1 MPVYGRHPVFSR
13 EYSISRV
20 LFRISGS
27 NHLSG
32 LAVTCKLKR
41 LNPEGSAGRIIP
53 SLFGLAPRGVYQAS
67 QSPDCWCALTAP
79 FHPYRLPGG
88 FLFYDTFPKV
98 TLAGRY
104 PARCPVEPGLSSNAS
119 RTSAIAFRTR
129 KYIFYSFWQ
138 YLATILQI
146 TLKKSL
152 SESSATTSTFLP
164 PCTFLSASVR

>member
-1 MPVYGRHPVFSR
+1 MPQKQKSCLQKQTAVKIV
-13 EYSISRV
+13 RV
-20 LFRISGS
+20 LNKPSSVPQSGS

-32 LAVTCKLKR
+32 LTVTCKLKR

-104 PARCPVEPGLSSNAS
+104 PARCPVEPGLSSSAS
-119 RTSAIAFRTR
+119 RTPAIAFHTR
-129 KYIFYSFWQ
+129 KYI
-138 YLATILQI
+138 L
-146 TLKKSL
+146 
-152 SESSATTSTFLP
+152 
-164 PCTFLSASVR
+164 